1 MGDTSKKGGQTCVL
15 VILRVSRIKH
25 TEADGGRREGRE
37 KNGVSVHTAGCRHC
51 IVISRAPP
59 PAHPP
64 PSRLSQGKTLTLAC
78 LGDVVVVGGK
88 VVVGGRWGGGGDKEE
103 ARN

>member
-59 PAHPP
+59 PTHPP

-78 LGDVVVVGGK
+78 LGDVVVVGG
-88 VVVGGRWGGGGDKEE
+88 GGGGGGEVGDKEE